1 MTDMNDERY
10 TLDDIA
16 SIAYELWEQRGG
28 EGVSPVEDWFEA
40 ERLLRARREEETQ

>member
-1 MTDMNDERY
+1 MTEINDNGY

-28 EGVSPVEDWFEA
+28 EGGSPVEDWLEA
-40 ERLLRARREEETQ
+40 ERLLRNRNEEATQ

>member
-1 MTDMNDERY
+1 MTETNDESY

-28 EGVSPVEDWFEA
+28 EGVSPVEDWLKA
-40 ERLLRARREEETQ
+40 ERLLRARTEEATQ

>member
-1 MTDMNDERY
+1 MTETNDERY

-28 EGVSPVEDWFEA
+28 EGVSPVEDWLEA
-40 ERLLRARREEETQ
+40 ERLLRGRPEEATQ